1 MDQSKDLSFAKCE
14 NGFLSTELYE
24 QATTPRP
31 SNYKNLKSA

>member
-1 MDQSKDLSFAKCE
+1 MDQSKELFFAKCE

-31 SNYKNLKSA
+31 WNYKNLKSS